1 MTVSEIFFINCNYNC
16 NWKNSNLNH
25 TGHVAV
31 LLTCRWLFN
40 MHIFMPVWR
49 ELNPFGMFSNGL
61 KSIENW
67 SSAFLAITEILTKQ
81 L

>member
-1 MTVSEIFFINCNYNC
+1 
-16 NWKNSNLNH
+16 
-25 TGHVAV
+25 
-31 LLTCRWLFN
+31 
-40 MHIFMPVWR
+40 MPVWR